1 MKFIFSI
8 HILIL
13 LFLRFQLESCANEP
27 VLPQGTAP
35 AVQTPVDGI
44 RIAWDYSSMVKIAP
58 ANDQP
63 PGYYGYA
70 RLIQLHDKR
79 LACVY
84 ETSAGNIE
92 LAFSLDLGKSWE
104 RPQVVFETKK
114 NIAMAVPEI
123 IELKDHSILVGCNPR
138 PRKPYNDDRKFGI
151 KVRKSNDGG
160 KNWLS
165 EQVIYEALST
175 FENGCWEPSFAQ
187 LPSGEVQL
195 FYANEGV
202 YTTSNE
208 QNISMFKSVDSGKT
222 WTTTPTIIGFRA
234 GRRDGMP
241 VPLLL
246 PEKNE
251 LLVAV
256 EDNKVGEF
264 KPTIYREKLTDNWA
278 DGFISANDS
287 RRLYQPLKDQLAD
300 NIYAGAPY
308 LARLQ
313 SGEVLLSYQSNID
326 RTNLWNQSA
335 MVVEIGDDAGTLF
348 SRRSIPFVIPST
360 KSGLWNSL
368 AVIQENIPVAITS
381 TNGFSSNSTE
391 VWMIKGHV
399 IPEFVVLQGTPTVDG
414 QITDACWQQ
423 EWPYF
428 VGHKSNVQMKAM
440 LCLDETN
447 LFLAAQIDE
456 ADLASDASN
465 EVVFQLDTER
475 KGYEKPHTGIF
486 AFHCN
491 FNGNLAVEEGN
502 SGNWENQ
509 KEIGSLQ
516 YKITKQGNLYLME
529 LSIPLKYFK
538 MDFKN
543 ENTMGINFILKY
555 KLKSGY
561 TVEES
566 VSPNDNNRPYTW
578 SPIRMN

>member
-1 MKFIFSI
+1 MF
-8 HILIL
+8 L
-13 LFLRFQLESCANEP
+13 LLMFQLESCAKEAIS
-27 VLPQGTAP
+27 QDGTAP
-35 AVQTPVDGI
+35 AIQSPVDGI
-44 RIAWDYSSMVKIAP
+44 RIAWNFRSLTKIAP
-58 ANDQP
+58 LDGRS
-63 PGYYGYA
+63 GYFGYA
-70 RLIQLHDKR
+70 RMVQLFDGR

-84 ETSAGNIE
+84 EASGNIE
-92 LAFSLDLGKSWE
+92 LTVSSDSGTNWGT
-104 RPQVVFETKK
+104 PQVIFASEN
-114 NIAMAVPEI
+114 NISMAVPEI

-138 PRKPYNDDRKFGI
+138 PRKPYTDDRKFGI
-151 KVRKSNDGG
+151 KVRKSTDGG
-160 KNWLS
+160 TSWLP

-175 FENGCWEPSFAQ
+175 FGNGCWEPSFVQ

-202 YTTSNE
+202 YTTSDE

-222 WTTTPTIIGFRA
+222 WTNAPTIIGFRA

-251 LLVAV
+251 LLVTV

-264 KPTIYREKLTDNWA
+264 KPTIYHEKLTDNWA

-308 LARLQ
+308 LARLL
-313 SGEVLLSYQSNID
+313 SGEVLLSYQSNIN

-335 MVVEIGDDAGTLF
+335 MVVEIGDDGGTMF

-368 AVIQENIPVAITS
+368 AVIQGSTPVAITS

-399 IPEFVVLQGTPTVDG
+399 IPEFVVLQGTPTIDG

-447 LFLAAQIDE
+447 LYWAARIDE
-456 ADLASDASN
+456 VDLSADANN

-475 KGYEKPHTGIF
+475 MGYEKPHTGIF

-491 FNGNLAVEEGN
+491 LNGNLTVEEGN

-509 KEIGSLQ
+509 KEIGSFQ

-529 LSIPLKYFK
+529 LSVPLEFLKTEFNK
-538 MDFKN
+538 GN
-543 ENTMGINFILKY
+543 AMGINFILKY
-555 KLKSGY
+555 KLKSGN

-566 VSPNDNNRPYTW
+566 VSPNDGNRPYTW
-578 SPIRMN
+578 SPIQLN